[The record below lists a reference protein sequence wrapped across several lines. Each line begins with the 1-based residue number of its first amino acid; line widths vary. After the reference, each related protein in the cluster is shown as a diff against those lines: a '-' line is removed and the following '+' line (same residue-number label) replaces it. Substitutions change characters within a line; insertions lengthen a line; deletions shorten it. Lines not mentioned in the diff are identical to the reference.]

1 MNAIDFEQ
9 QARFNM
15 IEQQI
20 RPWEVLDQRVLDTL
34 AAVPREDF
42 VPERY
47 RRLAFADVRIPLGHG
62 QVMMNPNVE
71 GRMLQALMIQPGDQI
86 LEVGTGSGFIC
97 ACLARLGHR
106 VDSVEYFAEFTER
119 ARGLLQRHGITNAR
133 LHTGDAARDW
143 GTQHYDVIALTGA
156 LPELPD
162 SWRRRLAVGG
172 RLFAILGE
180 QPIMEAVRITRVGDQ
195 EWERDSLF
203 ETELPYLVN
212 GVKPVEF
219 EF

>member
-1 MNAIDFEQ
+1 MTAIDFE

-20 RPWEVLDQRVLDTL
+20 RPWDVLDQRVLDTL
-34 AAVPREDF
+34 AGVPREDF

-71 GRMLQALMIQPGDQI
+71 GRLLQALTIRPTDSI
-86 LEVGTGSGFIC
+86 LEVGTGSGFLT
-97 ACLARLGHR
+97 ACLARLGHE
-106 VDSVEYFAEFTER
+106 VDSVEIRPEFTER
-119 ARGLLQRHGITNAR
+119 ARTLLQRHGITSAH
-133 LHTGDAARDW
+133 LYTDDAARDW
-143 GTQHYDVIALTGA
+143 GGRLYDVIALTGA

-162 SWRRRLAVGG
+162 SWRRRLTVGG
-172 RLFAILGE
+172 RLFAVVGE
-180 QPIMEAVRITRVGDQ
+180 PPIMEARLVLRVGQQ
-195 EWERDSLF
+195 EWEQESLF
-203 ETELPYLVN
+203 ETELPYLLN
-212 GVKPVEF
+212 CERPAHF